1 MQRGLGHGQIV
12 DNMRRVRLV
21 NLALGDPDDVEIY
34 AAAAVWDWTQKP
46 QGKRVVEE
54 FGITTDQMYW
64 TQGTMHSHSI
74 TVDIWSDVD
83 EQTEILLKL
92 SGLCQL

>member
-1 MQRGLGHGQIV
+1 MK
-12 DNMRRVRLV
+12 RVKLV
-21 NLALGDPDDVEIY
+21 NLALGDPADVEIY

-54 FGITTDQMYW
+54 FGITTNQMYW
-64 TQGTMHSHSI
+64 TNGPMHSHSI
-74 TVDIWSDVD
+74 TVDIWAEVSK
-83 EQTEILLKL
+83 ETEVLLKL

>member
-1 MQRGLGHGQIV
+1 V
-12 DNMRRVRLV
+12 KRVLLK

-34 AAAAVWDWTQKP
+34 AGAAVWDWIQKP
-46 QGKRVVEE
+46 DGKRLVEQ

-64 TQGTMHSHSI
+64 THGPMQPHSI
-74 TVDIWSDVD
+74 TIDVWSEVS
-83 EQTEILLKL
+83 EETAILLKL

>member
-1 MQRGLGHGQIV
+1 
-12 DNMRRVRLV
+12 MRRVRLV
-21 NLALGDPDDVEIY
+21 NLALGDPADVEIY

-64 TQGTMHSHSI
+64 TQGTMHSYSI
-74 TVDIWSDVD
+74 TVDIWADVP
-83 EQTEILLKL
+83 EETEVLLKL